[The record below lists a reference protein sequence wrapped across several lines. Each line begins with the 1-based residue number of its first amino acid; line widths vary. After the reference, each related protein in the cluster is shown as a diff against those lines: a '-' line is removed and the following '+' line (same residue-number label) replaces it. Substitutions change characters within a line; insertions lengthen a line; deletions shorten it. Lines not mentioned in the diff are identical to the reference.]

1 MFNIKKEIKFIS
13 FEGIDGS
20 GKTTQSKML
29 ADYLN
34 KNNVKTLWT
43 REPGGTQVGERIRE
57 ILANNELDNI
67 SDLFLIM
74 AGRNEHIK
82 NLIKPSIETG
92 HVVICD
98 RFVDSSAT
106 YQETESLTMDMI
118 YDLHAKYL
126 ENFMPSITFYI
137 DVSYEN
143 AHSRIACRKGND
155 RYDNLGEK
163 FFIKSQKNYE
173 KILEKFPQRFIKING
188 DKELEEIHRD
198 IIKYLI

>member
-106 YQETESLTMDMI
+106 YQETEDLTMDMI

-126 ENFMPSITFYI
+126 ENFMPSITFYV
-137 DVSYEN
+137 DVSYET
-143 AHSRIACRKGND
+143 AHSRIAGRKGND
-155 RYDNLGEK
+155 RYDNLGK
-163 FFIKSQKNYE
+163 NFFIKSQKNYE
-173 KILEKFPQRFIKING
+173 KILEKFPQRFIRVNG
-188 DKELEEIHRD
+188 DNNIKEIHRD